1 MATGKT
7 TWNRNARYFINIF
20 IPLLEKTRCRPNAG
34 GGQQRKKEWFPRG
47 SDMLT
52 STKFNDAKPMP
63 IKRKSP

>member
-1 MATGKT
+1 MQDTLSTFLSLCSKKPA
-7 TWNRNARYFINIF
+7 AD
-20 IPLLEKTRCRPNAG
+20 PMPV